1 MWANFSAE
9 DLEGD
14 AVLEGERDGG
24 GEGVHEAGD
33 GGAFLGHADE
43 DFAGAAVG
51 VEADG
56 DVALVAA
63 EAEFVGDGGALGG
76 EAVADGAGRAAWR
89 RGSRSCGATVEG
101 GELARGRRCWVSRC
115 SRAREDGMW
124 SGGAGG
130 GGEGLAASRSAA
142 MVSSISSL
150 GGVRCRRRASAA
162 LLVGGLSCR
171 RLFASV
177 ETLRGWAPLEPSR

>member
-1 MWANFSAE
+1 MPVQPEGSKRVWANFEAE

-63 EAEFVGDGGALGG
+63 EAELVGDAGALGG
-76 EAVADGAGRAAWR
+76 ETVADGAGRGLA
-89 RGSRSCGATVEG
+89 SRESEF
-101 GELARGRRCWVSRC
+101 
-115 SRAREDGMW
+115 W
-124 SGGAGG
+124 SGA
-130 GGEGLAASRSAA
+130 
-142 MVSSISSL
+142 
-150 GGVRCRRRASAA
+150 RR
-162 LLVGGLSCR
+162 
-171 RLFASV
+171 
-177 ETLRGWAPLEPSR
+177 